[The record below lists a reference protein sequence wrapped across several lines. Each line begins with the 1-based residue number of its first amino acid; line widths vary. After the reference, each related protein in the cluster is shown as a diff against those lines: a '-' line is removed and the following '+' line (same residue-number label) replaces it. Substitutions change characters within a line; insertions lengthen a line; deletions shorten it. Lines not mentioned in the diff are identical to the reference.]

1 MDSLM
6 GAFMDR
12 SVRRIPHQPSGTP
25 QGERRRSIRHKLHSP
40 VYASFNGSQTSMV
53 VDLSELLDLHEEG
66 FAVQTSE
73 RLEADRVVSL
83 CLELPETKSYIHASG
98 QVIWSDN
105 TGRGGIRFCGL
116 PESSRKILK
125 EWLFANLLVACS
137 NHYARMEQLA
147 QRERELL
154 ESFDRSTIVSPLEAL
169 RRELREFG
177 DNFDAALQ
185 LIAERALGLTGA
197 TGAALAFITDDMMI
211 CRARAGAPAP
221 PLGAPIDLRQGLS
234 GECVLT
240 GKLVSCED
248 AEYDPRVAPEIARA
262 QGIGSFLAAPIVSDF
277 HVLGLIEVFSPHPC
291 GFTSD
296 HAAVLHSIAD
306 MIPKPRPEKT
316 QPETV
321 SGVETG
327 LAPSPEMSPNTEMSP
342 DTNTIESVALDAGAI
357 HADLSPA
364 NLSPAHSINNDSA
377 DLDSIRA
384 TFSALREPKPEL
396 HEQFSRPVRQ
406 RIVTAKLP
414 RHVRKPAPKVPFRWY
429 QSVLIWA
436 AIAVVSFVLGY
447 LASPLFDKYL
457 PLAPQSVQR
466 IVARVSVQFSAARQQ
481 AEAWISQHT
490 SAK

>member
-1 MDSLM
+1 
-6 GAFMDR
+6 
-12 SVRRIPHQPSGTP
+12 
-25 QGERRRSIRHKLHSP
+25 
-40 VYASFNGSQTSMV
+40 MV

-105 TGRGGIRFCGL
+105 AGRGGIRFCGL
-116 PESSRKILK
+116 PDSSRKILK

-137 NHYARMEQLA
+137 NHYARKEQLA

-154 ESFDRSTIVSPLEAL
+154 ESFERSTTAPPLETL
-169 RRELREFG
+169 RRELREIG

-185 LIAERALGLTGA
+185 LIAERALNLTGA
-197 TGAALAFITDDMMI
+197 TGSALAFITDDMMI

-240 GKLVSCED
+240 GQLVSCED
-248 AEYDPRVAPEIARA
+248 AENDPRVAPEIARA

-277 HVLGLIEVFSPHPC
+277 HVLGLIEVFSPLPC
-291 GFTSD
+291 GFTLD
-296 HAAVLHSIAD
+296 HASVLHSLAD
-306 MIPKPRPEKT
+306 MIPRPRPEKT

-327 LAPSPEMSPNTEMSP
+327 LASSPEMMMNTM
-342 DTNTIESVALDAGAI
+342 ESVALDSGEI
-357 HADLSPA
+357 HDDSI
-364 NLSPAHSINNDSA
+364 PAHSIDNNSA

-396 HEQFSRPVRQ
+396 HEKFSRPVRK

-414 RHVRKPAPKVPFRWY
+414 RHVRKPAPKVPSRWY

-447 LASPLFDKYL
+447 LSSPLFDKYL
-457 PLAPQSVQR
+457 PRAPQSVQR
-466 IVARVSVQFSAARQQ
+466 IVARVSVQVSTARQQ
-481 AEAWISQHT
+481 VGAWISQHT